1 MASDV
6 TIPQS
11 VQAAGKEAY
20 ELLKRRG
27 LIVPCPLETRLT
39 KAERVKNLT
48 QLASDL
54 GYRYGNASLENYE
67 VYDESQKAAVARLV
81 RFAESMP
88 EALRGGGGLLLFGN
102 PGTGK
107 DHLLAALLRIAVV
120 LHGLSVKW
128 VDGGDLF
135 DRIHLALC
143 GEGDSEWRKLSDS
156 LRQPHVLAISDPQPP
171 QDSLSPQQ
179 VRRLRDIIDKR
190 YRAGKS
196 TWLTTN
202 IDQRDYAERL
212 FTKPVMERMRE
223 QASIVLCDW
232 PSYRE
237 KRKASF

>member
-1 MASDV
+1 M

-11 VQAAGKEAY
+11 VQRAGKEAY
-20 ELLKRRG
+20 ELLRKRG
-27 LIVPCPLETRLT
+27 LIMPCPFETRLN
-39 KAERVKNLT
+39 KADRMRNLT
-48 QLASDL
+48 TLANDL
-54 GYRYGNASLENYE
+54 GFRYRDASFDNYE
-67 VYDESQKAAVARLV
+67 MYDTSQHTAVTRLLK
-81 RFAESMP
+81 FAESMP
-88 EALRGGGGLLLFGN
+88 DALRGGGGLLLFGN

-107 DHLLAALLRIAVV
+107 DHLLAALLRLAIV

-128 VDGGDLF
+128 IDGGDLF

-143 GEGDSEWRKLSDS
+143 SDGDNNWRRLDESF
-156 LRQPHVLAISDPQPP
+156 RAPHVLAISDPQPP

-202 IDQRDYAERL
+202 IDQRDYAEKL
-212 FTKPVMERMRE
+212 FTKPVMDRMRE
-223 QASIVLCDW
+223 QSSVVLCDW

-237 KRKASF
+237 RRKPAF